1 MTPEQI
7 QFLLK
12 ERNKVELPEGYANQL
27 VKSLHERQRRELLSQ
42 PLWRIGFDRVS
53 TFLSEH
59 SLSTPRYALGLAA
72 LVAFFLGVIALLKP
86 SPGGETMAR
95 QDKSSKLEDGFRQ
108 GVEAR
113 PVSFEK

>member
-1 MTPEQI
+1 MNPEQI

-12 ERNKVELPEGYANQL
+12 QRGKAEPPEGYTEAL
-27 VKSLHERQRRELLSQ
+27 LKSLHARQRAELLKQS
-42 PLWRIGFDRVS
+42 LWRIGYDRLS

-72 LVAFFLGVIALLKP
+72 IVAFFIGIIALLKP
-86 SPGGETMAR
+86 SSGGGTMAR
-95 QDKSSKLEDGFRQ
+95 HDQPAKSEDSLRQ

-113 PVSFEK
+113 HVSFEK